1 MLLGRSMVA
10 TSSLRRMLTCNAVHQ
25 PCIYSISSTLLQS
38 RHYATETNKPVTS
51 LKLRNR
57 PISPAYF
64 TGQPIYNDLL
74 ANLDQL
80 WADTRQ
86 QLVAYN
92 SIATTTTT
100 TTGNITN
107 ETMNA
112 GWLSRERMSQ
122 FLGVDLTTTQY
133 RRIVEKLNR
142 VWRQPGLTEHLPQV
156 LPELAGFRRPI
167 VDAKQQS
174 VTHTIDRFGRAFAYG
189 WRKEASARVWLVRVA
204 EGTAGEVRVNGKP
217 LANYFIRM
225 EDRESFNVWCLVNG
239 GGTTGQAEAIRLAV
253 ARALLIHEPELKPTL
268 RHAGLISHDARVVE
282 RKKPGQAKARKK
294 YTWVKR

>member
-1 MLLGRSMVA
+1 MRA
-10 TSSLRRMLTCNAVHQ
+10 
-25 PCIYSISSTLLQS
+25 
-38 RHYATETNKPVTS
+38 
-51 LKLRNR
+51 R
-57 PISPAYF
+57 PTSPAYF

-86 QLVAYN
+86 QLAASMAYRP
-92 SIATTTTT
+92 STTSSASSSSTADVT
-100 TTGNITN
+100 
-107 ETMNA
+107 ETVNA

-133 RRIVEKLNR
+133 RRVVEKLNR
-142 VWRQPGLTEHLPQV
+142 VWRQPGLAEHMPQV
-156 LPELAGFRRPI
+156 LPELAGFRRP
-167 VDAKQQS
+167 DTDRKQQT
-174 VTHTIDRFGRAFAYG
+174 VTHTVDRFGRAFAYG
-189 WRKEASARVWLVRVA
+189 WRKEASARVWLVHAA
-204 EGTAGEVRVNGKP
+204 EDAMGEVMINGKP
-217 LANYFIRM
+217 LATYFVRM
-225 EDRESFNVWCLVNG
+225 EDRESVVKPLMLTGHLGRFNVWGLVHG

-253 ARALLIHEPELKPTL
+253 ARALLIHEPDLKPAL